1 MAAPDYLFYGRKIL
15 GTNNQAICSTYLLVV
30 FTPGFGEGCGEKEGR
45 RSGRKWR
52 RREPLTFETCLTLSR
67 SNSRGLLACGS
78 LTRPRQTREWR
89 LRS

>member
-1 MAAPDYLFYGRKIL
+1 M
-15 GTNNQAICSTYLLVV
+15 VV

-78 LTRPRQTREWR
+78 LTRPRQTRECLEHQGE
-89 LRS
+89 LRFTFTGGQSLQ